1 MKKVLAFTLVIV
13 MLFSLTSCMKSGL
26 EGDEKIYTYDNMSIT
41 LTNGFREMA
50 YAGFT
55 VCYDSAD
62 VAVFCIK
69 EPFTMA
75 EGIEDLTLEEY
86 ADLTLK
92 ANATQNPT
100 LHEFDGIP
108 MMKYTYH
115 NEETDVTYAYIS
127 AMYKSGDA
135 FWAIQFACAADVY
148 DENEATF
155 IKWAKSVV
163 FS

>member
-1 MKKVLAFTLVIV
+1 MKKVLAITLVIV
-13 MLFSLTSCMKSGL
+13 MLFSLASCMKSGL
-26 EGDEKIYTYDNMSIT
+26 EGAEKTYTCDNMSIT
-41 LTNGFREMA
+41 LTDGFKETT
-50 YAGFT
+50 YPGFT
-55 VCYDSAD
+55 ACYDSAD

-69 EPFTMA
+69 EPFSMA
-75 EGIEDLTLEEY
+75 EGVEDLTLDEY

-115 NEETDVTYAYIS
+115 NEETGVTYAYIS

-135 FWAIQFACAADVY
+135 FWAIQFACAVDIY